1 MGLLASWWCDLND
14 KSIDG
19 RTFEVEDPTGDMETL
34 TRIPTPSFVVKGTTT
49 GVAVGLLVLDVIVLT
64 VEVLED
70 SGSESCVDLLATNV
84 VEVVT
89 GSIEML
95 TRLPSLAVVT
105 TTGEMVM
112 PGTEL
117 EVLTIEVGSSRVFSI
132 VSTPLVSTSFVD
144 VTGGLGAMVLPE
156 GSTVRTVVLSTVGPG
171 GVTTTI
177 FVEGV
182 WVLVFIPTLFMSS
195 ASRETSMLVELLEV
209 DVEVVDDE
217 VVDDEVLEVEALR
230 VVLSTTEAC
239 GPCAM

>member
-1 MGLLASWWCDLND
+1 MGLLASWWCDLSD
-14 KSIDG
+14 KIIDG
-19 RTFEVEDPTGDMETL
+19 RTFEVGDPTGDMETL

-49 GVAVGLLVLDVIVLT
+49 GVAVGLLVLVVIELT

-70 SGSESCVDLLATNV
+70 SDSESWVFLLATTV

-89 GSIEML
+89 GSIETL

-112 PGTEL
+112 PGPEL
-117 EVLTIEVGSSRVFSI
+117 DVLTIEVGSSRVFSI

-144 VTGGLGAMVLPE
+144 VTDGLGAMVLPD
-156 GSTVRTVVLSTVGPG
+156 GSTVRTVVLLIVGPG

-177 FVEGV
+177 FVDGV
-182 WVLVFIPTLFMSS
+182 WVLDVLVFIPTLFISS
-195 ASRETSMLVELLEV
+195 ASRDTSMLLELLEV

-217 VVDDEVLEVEALR
+217 LLEVLEVLK
-230 VVLSTTEAC
+230 VVVSTTEAC